1 MTERSGDGNRPDRQ
15 RSERR
20 PAQPSGEPQ
29 RSSDV
34 SGQSARAE
42 LDPRSSSADTL
53 MASNLPEEGA
63 VDQRADPSTW
73 FGNGSASRPPDPQM
87 HAGSQPDESSYMGAE
102 PQGGRYQESAG
113 PAPDEGD
120 GHGGSHYQRP
130 AAPPYPAQIPP
141 PPQSTGVAAKVTA
154 QLAALTKPRPRSAPP
169 RMPRPTPTARSPR
182 ATVASRPMVRTAG
195 PTRRAQLVLSRIEPW
210 SVMKFSF
217 LVSLVGWVVLF
228 VAVTAL
234 YYVLSKL
241 GVFHSI
247 EATITNVTST
257 KGSTGADSGGQWFS
271 FSRVIGYTMLIGAI
285 NVVLITA
292 LATVGAVIYNL
303 VTHLAGGIEV
313 TLRESD

>member
-1 MTERSGDGNRPDRQ
+1 
-15 RSERR
+15 
-20 PAQPSGEPQ
+20 
-29 RSSDV
+29 
-34 SGQSARAE
+34 
-42 LDPRSSSADTL
+42 

-73 FGNGSASRPPDPQM
+73 FGNGSASRPADPQL
-87 HAGSQPDESSYMGAE
+87 HAGNQPDGADPLESSYSGAGA
-102 PQGGRYQESAG
+102 QGSHYQGSAG
-113 PAPDEGD
+113 VPVPEEGD
-120 GHGGSHYQRP
+120 GMGGSQYQRP
-130 AAPPYPAQIPP
+130 AAPPYPAQLPP
-141 PPQSTGVAAKVTA
+141 APPSTGVAAKVTA
-154 QLAALTKPRPRSAPP
+154 QLAALTKPRPKPAAPP
-169 RMPRPTPTARSPR
+169 RMGRPTPTARSPR
-182 ATVASRPMVRTAG
+182 ATVTSRPVARTGG
-195 PTRRAQLVLSRIEPW
+195 PNRRAQLVLSRVEPW